1 MGWCNLKGIFYRN
14 YKARCIA
21 LRGIRLFIVTFLC
34 VFLVVWV
41 AGMRD
46 IIDKYALNRLEF
58 LVTAIIDQTVYDCF
72 AAHRYDYESL
82 IVVAKDN
89 NGRINSISIEPYAA
103 NMLKSEISRTIVDR
117 VNDISNDDLEI
128 TLGMLV
134 GHFGF
139 GSWGPKLPLTVTPNG
154 NVSIDFTNTFESC
167 GINQVQD
174 NVSID
179 VNVVVSAMMPFYQ
192 FNSRIHSSVII
203 SQTVII
209 GDVPGT
215 YLNIGE
221 YKR

>member
-1 MGWCNLKGIFYRN
+1 MMRAVFYRN
-14 YKARCIA
+14 YAGRTAAKR
-21 LRGIRLFIVTFLC
+21 IVTMFTVTFVC
-34 VFLVVWV
+34 AFLVVWI

-46 IIDKYALNRLEF
+46 IIDKYALNRLEY
-58 LVTAIIDQTVYDCF
+58 LVTSIIDQSVYDCF
-72 AAHRYDYESL
+72 SAHRYDYESL
-82 IVVAKDN
+82 IVINEDN

-103 NMLKSEISRTIVDR
+103 NMLKSEISRTIVER
-117 VNDISNDDLEI
+117 VNAISNDDLEI

-134 GHFGF
+134 GHFGL
-139 GSWGPKLPLTVTPNG
+139 GSWGPELPLTVTPNG
-154 NVSIDFTNTFESC
+154 NVSIDFTNTFTHC

-179 VNVVVSAMMPFYQ
+179 VNVDVSAMMPFYQ
-192 FNSRIHSSVII
+192 FNSRIHSSVMI

>member
-1 MGWCNLKGIFYRN
+1 MKGLFYRN
-14 YKARCIA
+14 YRARSIA
-21 LRGIRLFIVTFLC
+21 IRCMKLFIITFVC
-34 VFLVVWV
+34 VFLVVWI

-46 IIDKYALNRLEF
+46 IIDKYALNRLEY
-58 LVTAIIDQTVYDCF
+58 LVTSIIDRTVYDCF

-82 IVVAKDN
+82 IVVTKDN

-117 VNDISNDDLEI
+117 VNERTHDDLEI

-134 GHFGF
+134 GHFGL
-139 GSWGPKLPLTVTPNG
+139 GSWGPVLPLTVTPNG
-154 NVSIDFTNTFESC
+154 NVNIDFTNTFESC

-174 NVSID
+174 NVFID
-179 VNVVVSAMMPFYQ
+179 VNVDVSAMMPFYQ
-192 FNSRIHSSVII
+192 FNSRIHSSVLI

>member
-1 MGWCNLKGIFYRN
+1 MKGIFYRN
-14 YKARCIA
+14 YRARIVA
-21 LRGIRLFIVTFLC
+21 TRFIKLFILTFVC
-34 VFLVVWV
+34 VFLIVWI

-46 IIDKYALNRLEF
+46 VIDKYALNRLEY
-58 LVTAIIDQTVYDCF
+58 LVTSIIDSAVYDCF
-72 AAHRYDYESL
+72 SAHRYDYESL

-103 NMLKSEISRTIVDR
+103 NMLKAEISRTIVDR
-117 VNDISNDDLEI
+117 VNEISNDDLEI
-128 TLGMLV
+128 TLGMLI
-134 GHFGF
+134 GHFGL
-139 GSWGPKLPLTVTPNG
+139 GSWGPVLPLTVTPNG

-167 GINQVQD
+167 GINQVMD

-179 VNVVVSAMMPFYQ
+179 VNVDVSAMMPFYQ
-192 FNSRIHSSVII
+192 FNSRIHSSVVI

-215 YLNIGE
+215 YLNVGE